1 MQNSNGF
8 KYDKK
13 KNLDHI
19 DNHIITLLQKDGRK
33 SNTDIAKKLK
43 ISEATVRTRLKRLIE
58 DEYIQIVAVSNPFK
72 LGFEITGDL
81 YIHVD
86 MKKLG
91 SVITELKKIKEL
103 WYIVMTTGEQN
114 INAEF
119 VVTTLEE
126 LNDLV
131 YNKISKID
139 GILRVETSIIM
150 KYIKRKYDFGTAY
163 KYA

>member
-1 MQNSNGF
+1 MQNNNGF

-13 KNLDHI
+13 KILDHI
-19 DNHIITLLQKDGRK
+19 DNHIITLLQKDGRI

-86 MKKLG
+86 MKKIDAA
-91 SVITELKKIKEL
+91 ITELKKIKEL

-139 GILRVETSIIM
+139 GIVRVETSIIM

-163 KYA
+163 AQ

>member
-1 MQNSNGF
+1 MQNRNGF

-19 DNHIITLLQKDGRK
+19 DNHIITLLQKDGRI